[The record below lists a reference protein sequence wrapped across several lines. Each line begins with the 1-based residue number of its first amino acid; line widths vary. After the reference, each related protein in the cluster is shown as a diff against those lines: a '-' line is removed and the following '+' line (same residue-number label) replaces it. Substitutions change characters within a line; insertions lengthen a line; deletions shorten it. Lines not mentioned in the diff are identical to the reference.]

1 MIRTAIYTKKRGA
14 ERPDFMKTDRSNDE
28 KPVERDSGYAGGS
41 ILSSTRFAV
50 ISATMMLFEM
60 PNRA

>member
-1 MIRTAIYTKKRGA
+1 MHQKNRGV
-14 ERPDFMKTDRSNDE
+14 ERPDFMKTDRSKDE
-28 KPVERDSGYAGGS
+28 KPVARDSDYAGGS

-60 PNRA
+60 PSSA

>member
-1 MIRTAIYTKKRGA
+1 
-14 ERPDFMKTDRSNDE
+14 MKTDKSKDK
-28 KPVERDSGYAGGS
+28 KPVARDSSYAGGS

-60 PNRA
+60 SLMGSDTDQVTE

>member
-1 MIRTAIYTKKRGA
+1 MHQKKRGA
-14 ERPDFMKTDRSNDE
+14 ERPYFMKTDRSKDK
-28 KPVERDSGYAGGS
+28 KPVARDSDYAGGS

-60 PNRA
+60 PNKA